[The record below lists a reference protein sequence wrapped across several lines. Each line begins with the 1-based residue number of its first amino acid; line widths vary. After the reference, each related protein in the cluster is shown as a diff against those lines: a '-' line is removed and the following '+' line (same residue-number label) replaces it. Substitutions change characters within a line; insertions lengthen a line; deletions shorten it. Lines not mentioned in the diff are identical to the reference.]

1 MSGTVV
7 ETNSTTIGTHNIPD
21 GYEFELGTTVITYT
35 MLVDIN
41 GDGDYADPSETQIC
55 SFSITVEDR
64 QLPHAVCLSVELHL
78 NNEGLGTVYASSLLD
93 SIYIDGGS
101 TDNCGGSL
109 VLEISE
115 DNVNYFPSLD
125 FDCAD
130 KGNNVINFRVTDE
143 SGNTSYCKAVVKVL
157 DYFEGYRLDMDVP
170 EVCFDPFQDT
180 FDFSPYIVIAQ
191 PNGTNIRH
199 QDVGT
204 LGPEIVGAF
213 GISAFLPDPGS
224 TADPGTITTDGL
236 YTIGTGTGWVT
247 ISYILSINEQVNQIN
262 DTTLLTGCYRMVHDV
277 FRVQKLDPTWEGGFM
292 CCDQLPVWLGGAN
305 WDGTGDPVIPAGMLS
320 LRDIRGDYP
329 KDAYGEWIGQG
340 VSFVDPDGVNFTG
353 DEFYQFD
360 PNGLDGDYTITYVLA
375 DEPCEFKYSQV
386 IRVTCQD
393 LHVDI
398 SDYTV
403 CPANW
408 VEEKQVLINLDDK
421 DIVVSTT
428 GFDEIGAAGGHYAD
442 GTPVTDLDSV
452 VAVDGRVVIPGF
464 FAPAVRDE
472 DYEICV
478 TTFQVTP
485 FGCADIFCYT
495 ITVQDLEAPQ
505 FQNCPRAPVVV
516 DAPAGWCSSFVNFE
530 YPWAVDNC
538 MGHFARIEQVDSTGL
553 KSGDLFPVGLT
564 ILAYTATDTVGN
576 QSYCELKVIVND
588 YHTPPSIA
596 CPDDVTQSNDLGKCG
611 AVVNNIAPVDVVDN
625 CPDNLAIIYEVTGP
639 DGEVIK
645 CGAEDASGDF
655 FPVGTSS
662 VKYRVEDQPLL
673 LITEIVQDG
682 VTTGMEITNFGPAD
696 MDITCSTFYLKDENG
711 VVLDSFMVPTRNNK
725 STYGSSP
732 IYPPDPIV
740 WVVPNPNVIPVG
752 GTFTHTFNVNRP
764 AGAISK
770 YCFTFLNRLI
780 DEATINDI
788 VDGNVILRKDIC
800 DHDLQTDFIAATP
813 CDPGSFGLLNPGLPT
828 MTPNGTVRG
837 LQNYAP
843 SVDECTFKVTI
854 QDVEAPVCIKHDSI
868 RVVNTEVPISIA
880 PNTCMVSTITMPA
893 GVVDDVN
900 IHDLQ
905 VQIADAGA
913 VTAYLSSPSGTR
925 ILLFDDVCAGQPNID
940 VTLDNTIVWTP
951 APSIISALC
960 TPLGQGG
967 IYRPEESFK
976 AFYGEEGGGDWILEI
991 FTKNNVSGTLN
1002 NWELEILYRL
1012 PYDQPDVVL
1021 ENDPGRCDAEFSW
1034 IHPIMADNCAPST
1047 ITVTFTFTNSVTGET
1062 STETVVILNENGTI
1076 NLQGLLETRIFEVG
1090 VTYVEY
1096 TLTDIHG
1103 NLNTCGFTVTV
1114 NDTEEP
1120 EFAIPGCPDR
1130 VINLGPGECYGVLIF
1145 TPKATD
1151 NCALLGI
1158 TFWFEDGT
1166 PADLSHLPI
1175 GTYNIIA
1182 QAEDIYGNIGT
1193 CTFQVTVVEYVPKSN
1208 TLACNDQIN
1217 LSLGPDCEAVIL
1229 PDMLLEGNDYRC
1241 FENYC
1246 VTIEDLFGIPHPN
1259 LFTQEDEGKTFKVSI
1274 KDCDSTDPALY
1285 CWGYVIIEE
1294 KLLPEIECPDD
1305 ITVTCNFDVLATD
1318 TLGNL
1323 LTGMAELKSCED
1335 GAVIS
1340 WQDDWETFGIC
1351 DNPRAIVHRIWTVR
1365 DSEGNKVECTQTIT
1379 VAPLSLDDVDFPSD
1393 IEFHQAINC
1402 ADVVDHPELT
1412 QPNSTGWPTLNH
1424 IPVNKAGSLCMI
1436 SINYTDEIY
1445 DICDGSYEILRYWK
1459 VRNMCLPV
1467 TSDNPRQ
1474 HVQVIKVLDTKGPKI
1489 VDCPVDITVSVNPWN
1504 CRAALELPQ
1513 PGYVGDACSEVAEF
1527 KYIIYGGGHI
1537 SNYIDSLGVN
1547 HVEASELTI
1556 GVYTIKYTYKDKCGN
1571 ISTCSF
1577 KVRVIDAS
1585 PPVVVTKQN
1594 IVVSLTNGS
1603 SPEAG
1608 TAKLYAWQVDNG
1620 SYDHCADV
1628 ILELRR
1634 IGSNVPSC
1642 GNVGNNGTNNN
1653 VTYNHSPSDNLP
1665 GVWAHPED
1673 TRGSTVLD
1681 TDNGEFVMFCC
1692 EDIPADSISA
1702 VHQVELRVWDDG
1714 NQNGIVGD
1722 NLEIDGVRDNYNT
1735 TWADIR
1741 VENKFPPQ
1749 IVCPPDVTVTCDM
1762 ELNLSE
1768 GVDTPID
1775 SVDLTMTGI
1784 PTVNDICGTLHATYR
1799 DVVRRGDCDNVTR
1812 IDRTFKVTKG
1822 IGANSVTVQCR
1833 QIITVEW
1840 IEVPFVVTFG
1850 SNNGKEPWDKCEFTI
1865 EDARGGS
1872 ILIKKPTVVHGP
1884 CDIVGENIKIDTFLF
1899 EDGACKKW
1907 RVEYNYIN
1915 WCTGEQRG
1923 PFVYYYYYK
1932 DNNAPSIVCPADQE
1946 FAATVDP
1953 ANPNDGCLADVVLKA
1968 SASDSLKC
1976 AAESWVKWQ
1985 VFFDGWANGT
1995 VDRLASSFVDKTKYG
2010 RPAGQG
2016 AWFPV
2021 PRLVNGQLNPEWVRL
2036 QNAHP
2041 GVVLED
2047 LVYVTYVIPS
2057 KASGEEITLPSFKLP
2072 NEQIWHKILWK
2083 VTDGCGNVAQCQS
2096 RVKAIDKKPPT
2107 PYCIHLSTALMAGNP
2122 KMVELWAKD
2131 FDKGAFDNCT
2141 PQSKLYFTFD
2151 GVAPIYT
2158 KITEEHYYK
2167 AGPNGDPVEATASE
2181 YANGRAYKWLPS
2193 VRSAG
2198 KIWTTAG
2205 EFDVK
2210 VSVWDEAWNTDF
2222 CDVDLRVIDN
2232 NQPGSRPV
2240 VSGTVATA
2248 NGARVSDVSV
2258 TFDAN
2263 MVEYPKTTTTTAQ
2276 GTYSM
2281 SNYEGLNYEV
2291 NASKTGDYLNGVSTL
2306 DLVLIQNHLLGKSTL
2321 SDYNMIAADATND
2334 GKVTAAD
2341 LSEIRK
2347 LILGVTNEYSN
2358 NASWRFPVT
2367 GTPVSISP
2375 INYIEVISIEALS
2388 ADVSGQ
2394 DFVAVKIGDVN
2405 SSAKVNATSNSI
2417 ETRSNDRVVLAVNEA
2432 EVEAGEAIAI
2442 PVTAEQYNNVA
2453 GFQYTMQLNGAE
2465 YVGIESGAIEMNAS
2479 NVGNLG
2485 NGVVTMSYA
2494 STEPVSVSEGE
2505 VLFTIRAKATKAM
2518 KVSEMM
2524 TLNSAVT
2531 AAESYNGNLEVGG
2544 VSLAVRTAPVASI
2557 ELYQNEPNPF
2567 KGETTVSF
2575 MMPEAGV
2582 AKLSVYDM
2590 TGRQIVVRTI
2600 DAVKGLNSEVF
2611 TKAQLGVSGVLYYTL
2626 ESGDYTATKK
2636 MIIVE

>member
-1 MSGTVV
+1 MPISVTVTGTYNFQKTVTHIAGGVGTSTFSYMYIYNGPPNPNDLCDNFVSASSATSWNVV
-7 ETNSTTIGTHNIPD
+7 LTEGVQYYFVFAGAYLGQELSFTINITPPTGGQVLSITNSADAPECQFSCYEYDVVSEETAAKLFDPRYKYKLTTPPTATDACGPANGT
-21 GYEFELGTTVITYT
+21 F
-35 MLVDIN
+35 
-41 GDGDYADPSETQIC
+41 
-55 SFSITVEDR
+55 
-64 QLPHAVCLSVELHL
+64 
-78 NNEGLGTVYASSLLD
+78 
-93 SIYIDGGS
+93 
-101 TDNCGGSL
+101 
-109 VLEISE
+109 
-115 DNVNYFPSLD
+115 
-125 FDCAD
+125 
-130 KGNNVINFRVTDE
+130 TDE
-143 SGNTSYCKAVVKVL
+143 VVNDGMCGPKRILRHWTFTDAAGWTATCTQTFTFNPISVADLTPPAALVTLSCGEDTSPAAVAAFK
-157 DYFEGYRLDMDVP
+157 DV
-170 EVCFDPFQDT
+170 DSRT
-180 FDFSPYIVIAQ
+180 
-191 PNGTNIRH
+191 G
-199 QDVGT
+199 
-204 LGPEIVGAF
+204 GPSANNVGAF
-213 GISAFLPDPGS
+213 YDDYGQTPSIIELQEGHPYGYFTYPH
-224 TADPGTITTDGL
+224 
-236 YTIGTGTGWVT
+236 IG
-247 ISYILSINEQVNQIN
+247 
-262 DTTLLTGCYRMVHDV
+262 
-277 FRVQKLDPTWEGGFM
+277 
-292 CCDQLPVWLGGAN
+292 
-305 WDGTGDPVIPAGMLS
+305 WDGEDHLQ
-320 LRDIRGDYP
+320 
-329 KDAYGEWIGQG
+329 K
-340 VSFVDPDGVNFTG
+340 VDPSVCNI
-353 DEFYQFD
+353 YVS
-360 PNGLDGDYTITYVLA
+360 YT
-375 DEPCEFKYSQV
+375 
-386 IRVTCQD
+386 
-393 LHVDI
+393 
-398 SDYTV
+398 
-403 CPANW
+403 
-408 VEEKQVLINLDDK
+408 
-421 DIVVSTT
+421 
-428 GFDEIGAAGGHYAD
+428 
-442 GTPVTDLDSV
+442 
-452 VAVDGRVVIPGF
+452 
-464 FAPAVRDE
+464 
-472 DYEICV
+472 
-478 TTFQVTP
+478 
-485 FGCADIFCYT
+485 
-495 ITVQDLEAPQ
+495 
-505 FQNCPRAPVVV
+505 
-516 DAPAGWCSSFVNFE
+516 
-530 YPWAVDNC
+530 
-538 MGHFARIEQVDSTGL
+538 
-553 KSGDLFPVGLT
+553 
-564 ILAYTATDTVGN
+564 
-576 QSYCELKVIVND
+576 
-588 YHTPPSIA
+588 
-596 CPDDVTQSNDLGKCG
+596 
-611 AVVNNIAPVDVVDN
+611 
-625 CPDNLAIIYEVTGP
+625 
-639 DGEVIK
+639 
-645 CGAEDASGDF
+645 
-655 FPVGTSS
+655 
-662 VKYRVEDQPLL
+662 
-673 LITEIVQDG
+673 
-682 VTTGMEITNFGPAD
+682 
-696 MDITCSTFYLKDENG
+696 
-711 VVLDSFMVPTRNNK
+711 
-725 STYGSSP
+725 
-732 IYPPDPIV
+732 
-740 WVVPNPNVIPVG
+740 
-752 GTFTHTFNVNRP
+752 
-764 AGAISK
+764 
-770 YCFTFLNRLI
+770 
-780 DEATINDI
+780 
-788 VDGNVILRKDIC
+788 
-800 DHDLQTDFIAATP
+800 
-813 CDPGSFGLLNPGLPT
+813 
-828 MTPNGTVRG
+828 
-837 LQNYAP
+837 
-843 SVDECTFKVTI
+843 
-854 QDVEAPVCIKHDSI
+854 
-868 RVVNTEVPISIA
+868 
-880 PNTCMVSTITMPA
+880 
-893 GVVDDVN
+893 DVN
-900 IHDLQ
+900 IPACNIGCGGNMK
-905 VQIADAGA
+905 VIRKW
-913 VTAYLSSPSGTR
+913 T
-925 ILLFDDVCAGQPNID
+925 LL
-940 VTLDNTIVWTP
+940 
-951 APSIISALC
+951 
-960 TPLGQGG
+960 
-967 IYRPEESFK
+967 
-976 AFYGEEGGGDWILEI
+976 DW
-991 FTKNNVSGTLN
+991 
-1002 NWELEILYRL
+1002 
-1012 PYDQPDVVL
+1012 
-1021 ENDPGRCDAEFSW
+1021 C
-1034 IHPIMADNCAPST
+1034 
-1047 ITVTFTFTNSVTGET
+1047 TGE
-1062 STETVVILNENGTI
+1062 V
-1076 NLQGLLETRIFEVG
+1076 F
-1090 VTYVEY
+1090 EY
-1096 TLTDIHG
+1096 T
-1103 NLNTCGFTVTV
+1103 
-1114 NDTEEP
+1114 
-1120 EFAIPGCPDR
+1120 
-1130 VINLGPGECYGVLIF
+1130 
-1145 TPKATD
+1145 
-1151 NCALLGI
+1151 
-1158 TFWFEDGT
+1158 
-1166 PADLSHLPI
+1166 
-1175 GTYNIIA
+1175 
-1182 QAEDIYGNIGT
+1182 
-1193 CTFQVTVVEYVPKSN
+1193 
-1208 TLACNDQIN
+1208 
-1217 LSLGPDCEAVIL
+1217 
-1229 PDMLLEGNDYRC
+1229 
-1241 FENYC
+1241 
-1246 VTIEDLFGIPHPN
+1246 
-1259 LFTQEDEGKTFKVSI
+1259 
-1274 KDCDSTDPALY
+1274 
-1285 CWGYVIIEE
+1285 
-1294 KLLPEIECPDD
+1294 
-1305 ITVTCNFDVLATD
+1305 
-1318 TLGNL
+1318 
-1323 LTGMAELKSCED
+1323 
-1335 GAVIS
+1335 
-1340 WQDDWETFGIC
+1340 
-1351 DNPRAIVHRIWTVR
+1351 
-1365 DSEGNKVECTQTIT
+1365 
-1379 VAPLSLDDVDFPSD
+1379 
-1393 IEFHQAINC
+1393 
-1402 ADVVDHPELT
+1402 
-1412 QPNSTGWPTLNH
+1412 
-1424 IPVNKAGSLCMI
+1424 
-1436 SINYTDEIY
+1436 
-1445 DICDGSYEILRYWK
+1445 
-1459 VRNMCLPV
+1459 
-1467 TSDNPRQ
+1467 
-1474 HVQVIKVLDTKGPKI
+1474 QVIKA
-1489 VDCPVDITVSVNPWN
+1489 VDDKAPTFDVKDVTISVNPWGCIADWNVENPWELQDN
-1504 CRAALELPQ
+1504 CSKESEIKWGVRAPFGSTLSGSQAT
-1513 PGYVGDACSEVAEF
+1513 GYVISGLKKGIYSITYWAE
-1527 KYIIYGGGHI
+1527 
-1537 SNYIDSLGVN
+1537 DC
-1547 HVEASELTI
+1547 
-1556 GVYTIKYTYKDKCGN
+1556 CGN
-1571 ISTCSF
+1571 YTE
-1577 KVRVIDAS
+1577 KVARLTVIDRSA
-1585 PPVVVTKQN
+1585 PVAVAKQN
-1594 IVVSLTNGS
+1594 IVLSLTSGS
-1603 SPEAG
+1603 RPGDG

-1620 SYDHCADV
+1620 SYDHCTGV
-1628 ILELRR
+1628 KLEIRR
-1634 IGSNVPSC
+1634 IGSSVPSC

-1653 VTYNHSPSDNLP
+1653 ATFNHSPADNLP

-1692 EDIPADSISA
+1692 EDIPANEIGA

-1714 NQNGIVGD
+1714 NMNGIIGD
-1722 NLEIDGVRDNYNT
+1722 NQDINGMRDNYNT

-1741 VENKFPPQ
+1741 VENKYPPQ

-1768 GVDTPID
+1768 GVDTPVD
-1775 SVDLTMTGI
+1775 SVDLTMTGV
-1784 PTVNDICGTLHATYR
+1784 PTIYDICGNQNATYR
-1799 DVVRRGDCDNVTR
+1799 DVVRRGNCDNVTR
-1812 IDRTFKVTKG
+1812 VERTFKVTKG
-1822 IGANSVTVQCR
+1822 IGANAVTVQCR

-1840 IEVPFVVTFG
+1840 IEVPFEVTFG
-1850 SNNGKEPWDKCEFTI
+1850 SNNGKEEWTECEFTL
-1865 EDARGGS
+1865 EDARTAV
-1872 ILIKKPTVVHGP
+1872 KKPVAKYGP

-2505 VLFTIRAKATKAM
+2505 VLFTIRAKAAKAM